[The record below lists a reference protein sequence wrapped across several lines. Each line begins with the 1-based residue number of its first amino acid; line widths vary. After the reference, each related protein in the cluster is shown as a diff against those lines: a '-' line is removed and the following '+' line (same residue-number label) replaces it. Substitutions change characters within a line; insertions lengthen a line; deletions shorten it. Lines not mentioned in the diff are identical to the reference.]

1 MALATIRR
9 KKRDTMR
16 NFRNYEIYQETM
28 EIATIVYKKTKTFP
42 KSEVFALSNQLNRA
56 VVSIASNIAEGAS
69 RDSEK
74 EFSHFLEIAAG
85 SAFEVETQLIIAK
98 NLNYL
103 SEDDTELII
112 EKLGKVERQLNQL
125 IIKLNKKTG

>member
-16 NFRNYEIYQETM
+16 NFRNYEIYQEAM
-28 EIATIVYKKTKTFP
+28 EIATLVYKKTKTFP

>member
-1 MALATIRR
+1 M
-9 KKRDTMR
+9 
-16 NFRNYEIYQETM
+16 
-28 EIATIVYKKTKTFP
+28 
-42 KSEVFALSNQLNRA
+42 
-56 VVSIASNIAEGAS
+56 
-69 RDSEK
+69 
-74 EFSHFLEIAAG
+74 AAG